1 MVLFFFC
8 KNDLM
13 IERPGENITL
23 FVDTG
28 ADIIYIH
35 SESSYHPATAI
46 QKIMQAGK
54 KHRITLSPR
63 PSNESV
69 IKLLNVVKEVL
80 IMGANLGH
88 AGQAYHPCALKEF
101 LTAER
106 GARFSI
112 LLYGPET
119 K

>member
-1 MVLFFFC
+1 
-8 KNDLM
+8 M
-13 IERPGENITL
+13 IERPSENITL
-23 FVDTG
+23 FVDAG

-35 SESSYHPATAI
+35 PESSYRSATAI

-88 AGQAYHPCALKEF
+88 AGQAYLPCTLKEF

-112 LLYGPET
+112 LLYGPRT